1 MSNDDGTG
9 LIELPPLADALCAP
23 SAMGPA
29 VAGRRLKIA
38 FVVHDYNR
46 TFGHSRYVAELATR
60 FKHEHEV
67 HVFTNTVDEPDPSD
81 LIFHHVPAWR
91 LSALAGCLTFIVPAT
106 FAVGR
111 GFDIVHAQGL
121 CGLRHN
127 VATAHF
133 CQPAWYAALQRM
145 QGRLTWRQRLNQW
158 LITPLERRALAQTAT
173 KRVIAI
179 SERIRADLAEHF
191 GRRDGVR
198 LVYHGVDLETFH
210 PRNRGL
216 YRNEICARLH
226 LSPTACIALF
236 VGYLPKGASVAI
248 RAVARTPGVHLLLI
262 SNADC
267 RAAQA
272 VAQVEGIADRVT
284 FVPYTRAIERYF
296 AAADVFV
303 FPTLWEPYGMVIS
316 EAMASGLPVITSRSA
331 GAAELI
337 THGQDGWLTDDPWDV
352 NTVAAG
358 LEELATNSERR
369 RVMGTRARTTIEAY
383 SWDVTAE
390 RTMAVYREITKA

>member
-1 MSNDDGTG
+1 MSSDHGAT
-9 LIELPPLADALCAP
+9 LIDAP
-23 SAMGPA
+23 SSAALHALVG
-29 VAGRRLKIA
+29 AGRRLKIA

-60 FKHEHEV
+60 FKREHEV
-67 HVFTNTVDEPDPSD
+67 HVFTNTVDEPDRSD
-81 LIFHHVPAWR
+81 LTFHHVPAWR

-106 FAVGR
+106 LAVAR

-133 CQPAWYAALQRM
+133 CQPAWYAALERM

-158 LITPLERRALAQTAT
+158 LITPLERRALTQPAT

-179 SERIRADLAEHF
+179 SERIRTDLAEHF
-191 GRRDGVR
+191 GRREGVR

-210 PRNRGL
+210 PRNRAL
-216 YRNEICARLH
+216 YRNEICASLKVP
-226 LSPTACIALF
+226 PTACIALF

-248 RAVARTPGVHLLLI
+248 RALARTPGVHLLLI
-262 SNADC
+262 SNTDTRAD
-267 RAAQA
+267 QA
-272 VAQVEGIADRVT
+272 VAQAEGVAEHVT
-284 FVPYTRAIERYF
+284 FVPYTREIERYF
-296 AAADVFV
+296 AAADIFV

-337 THGQDGWLTDDPWDV
+337 THGHDGWLTHDPWDV
-352 NTVAAG
+352 SAVAAG
-358 LEELATNSERR
+358 LGELAASSERR
-369 RVMGTRARTTIEAY
+369 HVMGMQARTTIEAY
-383 SWDVTAE
+383 SWDVAAK
-390 RTMAVYREITKA
+390 RTMAVYREIVKV